1 MQAALLKQQ
10 QGRSSLCAHH
20 QKGGVATRYAAQRL
34 LVASRF
40 ASLCRPPRLS
50 RRLARVRVS
59 AVHMYCCSL
68 FHHSCSPHPPL
79 PMPLLCAQAA
89 ADSAALQP
97 PAGDSGVP
105 ISSSS
110 SGPPP
115 STRDAVYLKFPLA
128 GGVQEF
134 PGRSVVVLGDVPS
147 GAVLRA
153 GGDIIVLG
161 R

>member
-1 MQAALLKQQ
+1 
-10 QGRSSLCAHH
+10 
-20 QKGGVATRYAAQRL
+20 
-34 LVASRF
+34 
-40 ASLCRPPRLS
+40 
-50 RRLARVRVS
+50 
-59 AVHMYCCSL
+59 
-68 FHHSCSPHPPL
+68 
-79 PMPLLCAQAA
+79 MPLCPLCAQAA

-97 PAGDSGVP
+97 PTGDSGGSGP
-105 ISSSS
+105 SSS
-110 SGPPP
+110 SGAP